1 MGIEQFPRT
10 IEKIMKTEKSEE
22 KSKEAEIKFMTPE
35 ELAKKAEE
43 GEKQRIAEQE
53 RVAELQK
60 VIKEAGKPAA
70 GELKEERVGK
80 ELRETLEGE

>member
-1 MGIEQFPRT
+1 MFEEFPST
-10 IEKIMKTEKSEE
+10 IEKNMETKKTEEE
-22 KSKEAEIKFMTPE
+22 SKETEIKFMTPE

-80 ELRETLEGE
+80 ELRETIEGE